1 MPAGFVDRVLEYF
14 RVKCIPGAVAVDAG
28 GRADLVQGVCRAH
41 MVADADGKRCTTTDL
56 EDCVSIPKRQ
66 RARLLPE
73 ACRSVSCCAAL
84 HDKGLAL
91 QAFRLSAD
99 P

>member
-41 MVADADGKRCTTTDL
+41 MVADADGKRCMTTAL
-56 EDCVSIPKRQ
+56 KNCVLIPDWQ
-66 RARLLPE
+66 RARLLPL
-73 ACRSVSCCAAL
+73 CAVL
-84 HDKGLAL
+84 RKKLDKGLAL
-91 QAFRLSAD
+91 RAYRWSAS
-99 P
+99 PT